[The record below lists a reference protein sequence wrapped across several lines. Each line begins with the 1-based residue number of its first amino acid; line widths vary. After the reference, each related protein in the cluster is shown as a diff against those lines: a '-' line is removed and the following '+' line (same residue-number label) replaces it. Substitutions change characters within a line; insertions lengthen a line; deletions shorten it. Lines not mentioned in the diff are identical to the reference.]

1 MVRNSQPYNKEIKK
15 GLYLVSTPIGNLED
29 ITLRAINILKKSDY
43 ILCEDTR
50 TSKILLNKYE
60 IKSRLISNHKFN
72 EKKNLTKIIDLLS
85 SGTIVSL
92 ISDAGTPSI
101 SDPGAILVNECIKN
115 NINIIPIPGPSSVIS
130 AVSISGFSDK
140 FFYYGF
146 FPEKEKVLI
155 DDLKKLSD
163 MDSSIIFF
171 ISPKKINKIIPFL
184 KKNFT
189 GRKILICREMTKYFE
204 EFIRTEIDELDNFNF
219 DLKGELTIVISKDK
233 SYKKISQNLNESD
246 KRLIRDMI
254 NKLTVKEITKLINHN
269 KEISKK
275 EIYNYCIELKNE
287 K

>member
-1 MVRNSQPYNKEIKK
+1 M
-15 GLYLVSTPIGNLED
+15 
-29 ITLRAINILKKSDY
+29 
-43 ILCEDTR
+43 
-50 TSKILLNKYE
+50 
-60 IKSRLISNHKFN
+60 ISNHKFN

-101 SDPGAILVNECIKN
+101 SDPGTILVNECIKN

-130 AVSISGFSDK
+130 AASISGFSDK

-163 MDSSIIFF
+163 VDSSIIFF

-204 EFIRTEIDELDNFNF
+204 EFIRAEIDELDNFNF
-219 DLKGELTIVISKDK
+219 DLKGELTIVISEDK
-233 SYKKISQNLNESD
+233 SNKKISQNLDESD

-254 NKLTVKEITKLINHN
+254 NKLSVKEITKLINHN
-269 KEISKK
+269 KEIPKK